1 MWCHSCEATM
11 FGSEGIN
18 GVRVSHPVLNPV
30 TDPLYRTSSDPDWI
44 HQTSGLLFEPSAPLT
59 LTYSLLTRHPRTP
72 LQTPLA
78 SGHWLHSAP
87 SSRLPFH
94 LTYLICVYPLASV
107 SLYQT
112 PTPVLTHRTL
122 TGPPIWTCSLS
133 I

>member
-1 MWCHSCEATM
+1 M

-30 TDPLYRTSSDPDWI
+30 TDPLYWTSSDPDWI

-59 LTYSLLTRHPRTP
+59 LTYSFPLHHPRTP

-78 SGHWLHSAP
+78 SRHPLHSAP
-87 SSRLPFH
+87 SFRLPFC
-94 LTYLICVYPLASV
+94 LTYLFLVYLLVSV

-112 PTPVLTHRTL
+112 LTPVLTHRTP
-122 TGPPIWTCSLS
+122 TGPPIWTRSLS

>member
-1 MWCHSCEATM
+1 M

-59 LTYSLLTRHPRTP
+59 LTYSFPSRHPRTP

-78 SGHWLHSAP
+78 SGHWLHSIIP
-87 SSRLPFH
+87 FTLPPYLPYLRLPACIRF
-94 LTYLICVYPLASV
+94 LVPDSNSCPYSPDSD
-107 SLYQT
+107 
-112 PTPVLTHRTL
+112 
-122 TGPPIWTCSLS
+122 WTSYMDLLP
-133 I
+133 